1 METEGGEK
9 EILLQGEPINIHY
22 GQVDDVLVNNESV
35 VENHIADIHIKTL
48 NNESIVGDGN
58 IEIIVPTKTSDLQN
72 DSNFV
77 NSTEMENA
85 IQVETTARE
94 NADINL
100 QNQIDAI
107 TVSSDVIDVVGTYAD
122 LQNYDTQH
130 VKANDIIKVLQDETH
145 NNALSYYRWTIVGNV
160 GSWVYVGSEGPFYTK
175 SEADALLNG
184 KVDNSELDNYYT
196 KSEANTLLDG
206 KVDNSDLNNY
216 YNKTQVDT
224 LIDNIPDNS
233 ILLHYGDTDNPHKK
247 IEDALEEGK
256 AVFLLKEDMKRV
268 FSLSGTS
275 GTTYYFYAWSTGS
288 SNVKTAVSLTA
299 NNVWNSTSAYFL
311 RITNTANTPYTIS
324 DAVDNSATKIPTSK
338 AIKTYVDAQSG
349 ADVTALKEQVDELD
363 LTVNGEQYD
372 STLCYFYVE
381 TTSANQALD
390 LRTIYNDTNIKNET
404 AGTCFVGYDD
414 EEMTAIVSDAS
425 LRHTFAEI
433 GIHKVRVSGITSLTS
448 NLLFRNSTILKKAV
462 IGNTLTTINYWLFNG
477 VTMDNVLFLA
487 SSAPTFSGE
496 TGISSLSMNNVSHI
510 RVYKEALASFQASA
524 LNDSNKAKLALIDTG
539 LVGEV
544 SYIETDI
551 TNISSSLADTQNDLE
566 VLTDRFNDYTVVHD
580 KDKTYITLN
589 LTSDFYLDCRL
600 LYHPTTDVYND
611 IQSLDWGDGNVIAD
625 VPTAY
630 AQDDDNLRHNYTAG
644 IYTIV
649 LTGMTQFMGLWV
661 RGNAS
666 RIEKVE
672 LSSQIGK
679 IQYFAMDNLSNL
691 VINNPVPFKIYNMSD
706 VEITTPSSIGAVGSI
721 EIPEGTYIDFYDNS
735 RYDSTQRNAF
745 VEPND
750 NILYKDITVTVGAT
764 GDYATI
770 NDAMRHLSV
779 YYPTYKYGGIHAYI
793 QIQSGTTI
801 SEQILVDGADW
812 SWMEITYED
821 YDPSSLAYDNTAE
834 DIADGTIV
842 FDTTPGYNSVSV
854 DATNFSGVTHDTRGD
869 ACLFR
874 AENGGKLPIINCV
887 FKLVTQPS
895 DNKPVAGMVC
905 NRGSEGVVKTLCG
918 FIGFNDGVISNNE
931 SSITIREGITMDCAR
946 WGCHSR
952 HNGEVSA
959 RSVIATG
966 CATAN
971 TNESAALC
979 SDRVA
984 DLDGREAY
992 VSNSGVQIRCN
1003 NTSRMNCNGTHIIGS
1018 AGNTVEISNT
1028 YVSTSNCAGMFIDGT
1043 IKLTNT
1049 FGSTLLVNANYTF
1062 DTTYTF
1068 NTLSNHGV
1076 IYA

>member
-77 NSTEMENA
+77 NSTEMANA

-196 KSEANTLLDG
+196 KTQTNTLLDG

-247 IEDALEEGK
+247 ITDALEEGK
-256 AVFLLKEDMKRV
+256 AVFLVHDGLKRV

-275 GTTYYFYAWSTGS
+275 GTVYYFYAWSTGS
-288 SNVKTAVSLTA
+288 SNVKSAVSLTA
-299 NNVWNSTSAYFL
+299 NNVWNSTSVYFL

-324 DAVDNSATKIPTSK
+324 DTVDNSATKIPTSK

-349 ADVTALKEQVDELD
+349 ADVTALKQQVDD
-363 LTVNGEQYD
+363 LEYDVNGEVYD
-372 STLCYFYVE
+372 SSKCYFYVE

-390 LRTIYNDTNIKNET
+390 LRTIYNCTNIANET
-404 AGTCFVGYDD
+404 SGTCYVGYDG
-414 EEMTAIVSDAS
+414 EEMTPIVNDDS
-425 LRHTFAEI
+425 LKHTFADI
-433 GIHKVRVSGITSLTS
+433 GIHEVKVSGITSLTN

-462 IGNTLTTINYWLFNG
+462 IGNTLTTIGYWLFNG
-477 VTMDNVLFLA
+477 VTMNEVVFLA
-487 SSAPTFSGE
+487 TTAPTFSG
-496 TGISSLSMNNVSHI
+496 TGTNSQSLDGVTYIRVPELSLSS
-510 RVYKEALASFQASA
+510 YQASA
-524 LNDSNKAKLALIDTG
+524 MHANNKAKLAILNQG
-539 LVGEV
+539 VVGDVNVLDYRVTNLEN
-544 SYIETDI
+544 SIGGIESNVTD
-551 TNISSSLADTQNDLE
+551 
-566 VLTDRFNDYTVVHD
+566 LTTRVDELTAVREAT
-580 KDKTYITLN
+580 KTYITIH
-589 LTSDFYLDCRL
+589 LDSATQIDART
-600 LYHPTTDVYND
+600 LYNTQTTYTDL
-611 IQSLDWGDGNVIAD
+611 QSLDWGDGNSIAD

-630 AQDDDNLRHNYTAG
+630 AQDDNNLRHNYQAG
-644 IYTIV
+644 DYTLI
-649 LTGMTQFMGLWV
+649 LTGLTKWLGLWAKAQ
-661 RGNAS
+661 AS
-666 RIEKVE
+666 IITELE
-672 LSSQIGK
+672 LSSQITG
-679 IQYFAMDNLSNL
+679 IQTSCFEGLVKL
-691 VINNPVPFKIYNMSD
+691 VIKNPTPFKILNADGTESTSNNLGTVNAIIVPD
-706 VEITTPSSIGAVGSI
+706 GS
-721 EIPEGTYIDFYDNS
+721 YMDFYDSTMYNS
-735 RYDSTQRNAF
+735 TFKDAL
-745 VEPND
+745 VEPED

-931 SSITIREGITMDCAR
+931 SSITIREGITMNCAR

-992 VSNSGVQIRCN
+992 ISNSGVQIRCN
-1003 NTSRMNCNGTHIIGS
+1003 NTSRMNCNGTHIIGAS
-1018 AGNTVEISNT
+1018 GNTVEISNT

-1043 IKLTNT
+1043 VKLTNQ

>member
-1 METEGGEK
+1 MVT
-9 EILLQGEPINIHY
+9 NNHY
-22 GQVDDVLVNNESV
+22 RWDFIQLADDPKPTPATSPKV
-35 VENHIADIHIKTL
+35 ADGSTL
-48 NNESIVGDGN
+48 YTSDDSKLYVWYKDQWYE
-58 IEIIVPTKTSDLQN
+58 KTSTGGGGGG
-72 DSNFV
+72 DS
-77 NSTEMENA
+77 
-85 IQVETTARE
+85 
-94 NADINL
+94 
-100 QNQIDAI
+100 
-107 TVSSDVIDVVGTYAD
+107 
-122 LQNYDTQH
+122 
-130 VKANDIIKVLQDETH
+130 
-145 NNALSYYRWTIVGNV
+145 
-160 GSWVYVGSEGPFYTK
+160 YTK
-175 SEADALLNG
+175 SETDQKIIDGFTKNYVTAGKKADTTLGERATAEGNNNESSGRYAHTEGANNIASGAASHAEGTQTTSSNTGSHSEGQGTQATGPQAHAEGYQTSASGSRSHAEGNATNATGRYSHAGGNHTIADYESQYVAGAYNNNKSANAFEIGNG
-184 KVDNSELDNYYT
+184 TSDNARSNAFEVT
-196 KSEANTLLDG
+196 KA
-206 KVDNSDLNNY
+206 
-216 YNKTQVDT
+216 
-224 LIDNIPDNS
+224 
-233 ILLHYGDTDNPHKK
+233 
-247 IEDALEEGK
+247 GK
-256 AVFLLKEDMKRV
+256 AIAGASTTSSD
-268 FSLSGTS
+268 SG
-275 GTTYYFYAWSTGS
+275 
-288 SNVKTAVSLTA
+288 KTL
-299 NNVWNSTSAYFL
+299 
-311 RITNTANTPYTIS
+311 
-324 DAVDNSATKIPTSK
+324 ATKD
-338 AIKTYVDAQSG
+338 YVDAQSG
-349 ADVTALKEQVDELD
+349 ADVGALKEQVDELD

-404 AGTCFVGYDD
+404 AGTCYVGYDG

-425 LRHTFAEI
+425 LQHTFAEA
-433 GIHKVRVSGITSLTS
+433 GIHEVRVSGITGLTS

-462 IGNTLTTINYWLFNG
+462 IGNTLTTIDHWLLNG
-477 VTMDNVLFLA
+477 VTMNEVLFLA
-487 SSAPTFSGE
+487 TTAPTFTDLGTSD
-496 TGISSLSMNNVSHI
+496 LSMNNVVTI
-510 RVYKEALASFQASA
+510 RVPSQSLDSYRNSA
-524 LNDSNKAKLALIDTG
+524 MANSNKAKLASLNTG
-539 LVGEV
+539 IVGEV
-544 SYIETDI
+544 SDINTEISTIKTDL
-551 TNISSSLADTQNDLE
+551 SDTQNDLD

-589 LTSDFYLDCRL
+589 LQSDFYLDCRL

-649 LTGMTQFMGLWV
+649 LTGMTKFMGLWV

-679 IQYFAMDNLSNL
+679 IQYFAMDGLSNL
-691 VINNPVPFKIYNMSD
+691 VINNPVPFKIYDMND
-706 VEITTPSSIGAVGSI
+706 VEITTASSIGAVGSI

-735 RYDSTQRNAF
+735 RYDTTQRNAF

-750 NILYKDITVTVGAT
+750 NILYKDKTVTVGAN

-770 NDAMRHLSV
+770 GEAMRHLSV
-779 YYPTYKYGGIHAYI
+779 YYPTYKYGGVHAYI
-793 QIQSGTTI
+793 KILSGTTI

-812 SWMEITYED
+812 SWMEIIYED
-821 YDPSSLAYDNTAE
+821 YSPSTLSYDNTAE
-834 DIADGTIV
+834 SIANGTIV
-842 FDTTPGYNSVSV
+842 FDTTENYNAVPV
-854 DATNFSGVTHDTRGD
+854 DATNFTGVTHDTRGD
-869 ACLFR
+869 VCLFR
-874 AENGGKLPIINCV
+874 AENGGKLPIIGCV

-905 NRGSEGVVKTLCG
+905 NRGSEGVIKTLCG

-931 SSITIREGITMDCAR
+931 SSITIREGITMNCAR

-966 CATAN
+966 CATIN
-971 TNESAALC
+971 SNESAALC

-1003 NTSRMNCNGTHIIGS
+1003 NTSRMNCNGTHAIGDAS
-1018 AGNTVEISNT
+1018 NTVEISNT

-1043 IKLTNT
+1043 VKLTNT

-1068 NTLSNHGV
+1068 NTLSNNGV